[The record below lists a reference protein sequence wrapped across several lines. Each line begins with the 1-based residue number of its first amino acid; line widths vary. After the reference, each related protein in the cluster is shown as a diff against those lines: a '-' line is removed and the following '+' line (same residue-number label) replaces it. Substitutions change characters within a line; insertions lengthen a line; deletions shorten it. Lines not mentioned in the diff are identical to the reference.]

1 MSDATDQAIREGI
14 DAATKRI
21 IGNDIDMY
29 PAWLDGAVEEI
40 RRRLPTPSDELSD
53 EAVAI
58 LKAEFTCRVKAA
70 LTIQGDV
77 ITQRGGKAPLKAL
90 ATAIPVWVARLE
102 QIHAAI
108 TAHTEL
114 IDIQDALC
122 LLDMNADVWAEIVA
136 DNGD

>member
-1 MSDATDQAIREGI
+1 MSDATDHAIREGI

-53 EAVAI
+53 EALGI
-58 LKAEFTCRVKAA
+58 LKTEFTKRVQN
-70 LTIQGDV
+70 TVYEQGCIIQ
-77 ITQRGGKAPLKAL
+77 RRRKAPLKAL

-102 QIHAAI
+102 QIHTAI

-122 LLDMNADVWAEIVA
+122 LLDMGADVWAEIVA